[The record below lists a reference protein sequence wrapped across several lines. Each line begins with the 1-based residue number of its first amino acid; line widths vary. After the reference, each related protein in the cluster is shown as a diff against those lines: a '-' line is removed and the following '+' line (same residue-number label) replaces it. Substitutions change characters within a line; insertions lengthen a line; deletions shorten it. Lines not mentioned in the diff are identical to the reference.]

1 MNEKYTII
9 KNDLLEFDELFDVSQ
24 INMSYYFKVKEMTHI
39 WQINI

>member
-9 KNDLLEFDELFDVSQ
+9 KNDLLEFDELSDVSQ

-39 WQINI
+39 